1 MSTLKKL
8 SMAVGLATVGAGA
21 GHAQSI
27 GASCGCPDVS
37 VRTQVNVSTLVDVNG
52 NLLNPT
58 TTLTCNNLYILNA
71 RMYVNAGQDL
81 FIEPGTVVKA
91 LSNPGAAHAIIVAR
105 NGQIWA
111 NGSESCP
118 IIMTANADPL
128 DGSYAVTNRG
138 QWGSLVVLGNAYTN
152 KRTTDGD
159 VTATATNGVGTIE
172 GLACR

>member
-81 FIEPGTVVKA
+81 FIEPGTVIKA
-91 LSNPGAAHAIIVAR
+91 QLEPRCRTCHHRGA
-105 NGQIWA
+105 
-111 NGSESCP
+111 
-118 IIMTANADPL
+118 
-128 DGSYAVTNRG
+128 
-138 QWGSLVVLGNAYTN
+138 
-152 KRTTDGD
+152 
-159 VTATATNGVGTIE
+159 
-172 GLACR
+172 